1 MKYVLVLF
9 TIFQKPT
16 KICYFQKISSIL
28 SKIKTKDKMN
38 ESANTNKV
46 NSLKHVLFG
55 SLIGTTIEF
64 FDFYIYANA
73 AVLVFPQLFFPGSDP
88 TASILESLATFS
100 IAFFARPLGSAFF
113 GHYGD
118 KIGRKATL
126 VVALLT
132 MGISTVCIGLLP
144 TYSSIGVIA
153 PLFLMLFRFGQ
164 GLGLGGEW
172 GGAVLLAIENAPPH
186 KRAWYGMF
194 PQLGAP
200 LGLLLSG
207 GTFLVLSDTLSEE
220 SFFDFGWRIP
230 FVSSAILVLVGF
242 YIRLKI
248 TETPSFVESVET
260 KKQVKIPLLT
270 VLKSYQKEL
279 IFGTLA
285 AVTTFVLFYLMTVF
299 TLSWATTEL
308 GFIRRDFL
316 IIQLFS
322 VVFFMIAIP
331 VSALLADRYGRRL
344 ILLLISISII
354 VFGLF
359 FSFFYNS
366 ESASL
371 ITIFSCLGMTL
382 MGLTYGPLG
391 TFLSELFPTEV
402 RYTGASMTFNLAGII
417 GAAFAP
423 MIAIWLAKNYGI
435 SYVGFYLSGAAVLT
449 FVSLLIITRKTHQF

>member
-1 MKYVLVLF
+1 MS
-9 TIFQKPT
+9 TSPT
-16 KICYFQKISSIL
+16 A
-28 SKIKTKDKMN
+28 D
-38 ESANTNKV
+38 KV
-46 NSLKHVLFG
+46 NSLQHVLIG

-73 AVLVFPQLFFPGSDP
+73 AVLVFPQLFFPGSDS

-100 IAFFARPLGSAFF
+100 IAFFARPLGSAVF

-118 KIGRKATL
+118 RIGRKATL

-144 TYSSIGVIA
+144 TYESIGIVA
-153 PLFLMLFRFGQ
+153 PLLLMLFRFGQ

-172 GGAVLLAIENAPPH
+172 GGAVLLAIENAPAN

-207 GTFLVLSDTLSEE
+207 GTFLVLTDTLSEKD
-220 SFFDFGWRIP
+220 FFNFGWRIP
-230 FVSSAILVLVGF
+230 FVASAILVVVGF

-248 TETPSFVESVET
+248 TETPSFVQSVET
-260 KKQVKIPLLT
+260 KKQVKMPLFT
-270 VLKSYQKEL
+270 VFKSYQKEL
-279 IFGTLA
+279 VFGTLA
-285 AVTTFVLFYLMTVF
+285 AVTTFVLFYLMSVF
-299 TLSWATTEL
+299 TLSWATTDL
-308 GFIRRDFL
+308 GFSRRDFL

-322 VVFFMIAIP
+322 VLFFMIAIP
-331 VSALLADRYGRRL
+331 ISALLADRFGRRL
-344 ILLLISISII
+344 ILVTISLLIAF
-354 VFGLF
+354 FGLF
-359 FSFFYNS
+359 FSFFFNS
-366 ESASL
+366 ESSSL
-371 ITIFSCLGMTL
+371 VTVFSCLGMTL

-402 RYTGASMTFNLAGII
+402 RYTGASMTFNLAGIL

-435 SYVGFYLSGAAVLT
+435 AYVGFYLSGAALLT
-449 FVSLLIITRKTHQF
+449 FISLLIITRKTHQF